1 MVTVR
6 DITLTSTCEH
16 HFVTIDG
23 KATVAYIP
31 KDSVIGLSKIN
42 RIVQFFA
49 QRPQVRERLTQ
60 QILIALQTLL
70 GTNNVAVSIDAV
82 HYCVKARGIRDATSA
97 TTTTSLGGLFKS
109 SQNTRR
115 IPARS
120 TSPQLKRSRVHGEK
134 CHAGLCP
141 RRRHPRYPASQYQRL
156 RLAEGRLSQ
165 SARSGSASLSDAG
178 LALLDLL
185 AQVKFLTLFA
195 LLFGAG
201 LQLLLPR
208 GKRWIQSRLTLLALL
223 GFIHGLFFWDGDI
236 LLAYAPVGLVSW
248 RMVREAHHVKSLFN
262 TGVVLYLT
270 GIAVLVLL
278 GLISGTVANRSWA
291 PDAANLQYEQ
301 YWKLHGGMEAVSNRA
316 DMLSDNL
323 LALGAQ
329 YGWQLAGM
337 MLMGAALMRS
347 GWLKG
352 QFSLR
357 HYRRTGAL
365 LVAAGMAV
373 NLPAI
378 FAQWYLAPGLS
389 LVRVFTA
396 GAART

>member
-1 MVTVR
+1 MERNVTLDFVR
-6 DITLTSTCEH
+6 GVAILGILLLNISA
-16 HFVTIDG
+16 FG
-23 KATVAYIP
+23 LPKAAY
-31 KDSVIGLSKIN
+31 LN
-42 RIVQFFA
+42 
-49 QRPQVRERLTQ
+49 
-60 QILIALQTLL
+60 
-70 GTNNVAVSIDAV
+70 
-82 HYCVKARGIRDATSA
+82 
-97 TTTTSLGGLFKS
+97 
-109 SQNTRR
+109 
-115 IPARS
+115 PAW
-120 TSPQLKRSRVHGEK
+120 
-134 CHAGLCP
+134 
-141 RRRHPRYPASQYQRL
+141 
-156 RLAEGRLSQ
+156 
-165 SARSGSASLSDAG
+165 SGSASLSDAWTW
-178 LALLDLL
+178 ALLDLL

-236 LLAYAPVGLVSW
+236 LLAYALVGLVSW

-278 GLISGTVANRSWA
+278 GMISGTAANRSWA

-378 FAQWYLAPGLS
+378 FAQWYLAWDYRWCAFLLQAPRELSAPLQAIGYAALAWGYWPQLCRFRLVGAIACVGRMALTNYLLQTLICTTLFYHLGLFMRFDRLQLLAFVPPIWAVNLLVSS
-389 LVRVFTA
+389 LWLRRFRQGPVEWLWRQLALRASGTSLKDTS
-396 GAART
+396 R

>member
-1 MVTVR
+1 MERNVTLDFVR
-6 DITLTSTCEH
+6 GVAILGILLLNISA
-16 HFVTIDG
+16 FG
-23 KATVAYIP
+23 LPKAAYL
-31 KDSVIGLSKIN
+31 D
-42 RIVQFFA
+42 
-49 QRPQVRERLTQ
+49 
-60 QILIALQTLL
+60 
-70 GTNNVAVSIDAV
+70 
-82 HYCVKARGIRDATSA
+82 
-97 TTTTSLGGLFKS
+97 
-109 SQNTRR
+109 
-115 IPARS
+115 PAW
-120 TSPQLKRSRVHGEK
+120 
-134 CHAGLCP
+134 
-141 RRRHPRYPASQYQRL
+141 
-156 RLAEGRLSQ
+156 
-165 SARSGSASLSDAG
+165 SGSASLSDAWTW
-178 LALLDLL
+178 ALLDLL

-236 LLAYAPVGLVSW
+236 LLAYALVGLVSW

-378 FAQWYLAPGLS
+378 FAQWYLAWDYRWCAFLLQAPRELSAPLQAIGYAALAWGYWPQLCRFRLVGAIACVGRMALTNYLLQTLICTTLFYHLGLFMRFDRLQLLAFVPPIWAVNLLVSS
-389 LVRVFTA
+389 LWLRRFRQGPVEWLWRQLTLRA
-396 GAART
+396 SGTSLKDTSR

>member
-1 MVTVR
+1 MERNVTLDFVR
-6 DITLTSTCEH
+6 GVAILGILLLNISA
-16 HFVTIDG
+16 FG
-23 KATVAYIP
+23 LPKAAY
-31 KDSVIGLSKIN
+31 LN
-42 RIVQFFA
+42 
-49 QRPQVRERLTQ
+49 
-60 QILIALQTLL
+60 
-70 GTNNVAVSIDAV
+70 
-82 HYCVKARGIRDATSA
+82 
-97 TTTTSLGGLFKS
+97 
-109 SQNTRR
+109 
-115 IPARS
+115 PAW
-120 TSPQLKRSRVHGEK
+120 
-134 CHAGLCP
+134 
-141 RRRHPRYPASQYQRL
+141 
-156 RLAEGRLSQ
+156 
-165 SARSGSASLSDAG
+165 SGSASLSDAWTW
-178 LALLDLL
+178 ALLDLL

-208 GKRWIQSRLTLLALL
+208 GKRWSQSRLTLLALL

-236 LLAYAPVGLVSW
+236 LLAYALVGLVSW

-278 GLISGTVANRSWA
+278 GLISGTAANRSWA

-378 FAQWYLAPGLS
+378 FAQWYLAWDYRWCAFLLQAPRELSAPLQAIGYAALAWGYWPQLCRFRLVGAIACVGRMALTNYLLQTLICTTLFYHLGLFMRFDRLQLLAFVPPIWAVNLLVSS
-389 LVRVFTA
+389 LWLRRFRQGPVEWLWRQLTLRA
-396 GAART
+396 SGTSLKDTSR

>member
-1 MVTVR
+1 MERNVTLDFVR
-6 DITLTSTCEH
+6 GVAILGILLLNISA
-16 HFVTIDG
+16 FG
-23 KATVAYIP
+23 LPKAAY
-31 KDSVIGLSKIN
+31 LN
-42 RIVQFFA
+42 
-49 QRPQVRERLTQ
+49 
-60 QILIALQTLL
+60 
-70 GTNNVAVSIDAV
+70 
-82 HYCVKARGIRDATSA
+82 
-97 TTTTSLGGLFKS
+97 
-109 SQNTRR
+109 
-115 IPARS
+115 PAW
-120 TSPQLKRSRVHGEK
+120 
-134 CHAGLCP
+134 
-141 RRRHPRYPASQYQRL
+141 
-156 RLAEGRLSQ
+156 
-165 SARSGSASLSDAG
+165 SGSASLSDAWTW
-178 LALLDLL
+178 ALLDLL

-236 LLAYAPVGLVSW
+236 LLAYALVGLVSW

-270 GIAVLVLL
+270 GIAVLILL
-278 GLISGTVANRSWA
+278 GLISGTAANRSWA

-378 FAQWYLAPGLS
+378 FAQWYLAWDYRWCAFLLQAPRELSAPLQAIGYAALAWGYWPQLCRFRLVGAIACVGRMALTNYLLQTLICTTLFYHLGLFMRFDRLQLLAFVPPIWAVNLLVSS
-389 LVRVFTA
+389 LWLRRFRQGPVEWLWRQLTLRA
-396 GAART
+396 SGTSLKDTSR

>member
-1 MVTVR
+1 MERNVTLDFVR
-6 DITLTSTCEH
+6 GVAILGILLLNISA
-16 HFVTIDG
+16 FG
-23 KATVAYIP
+23 LPKAAY
-31 KDSVIGLSKIN
+31 LN
-42 RIVQFFA
+42 
-49 QRPQVRERLTQ
+49 
-60 QILIALQTLL
+60 
-70 GTNNVAVSIDAV
+70 
-82 HYCVKARGIRDATSA
+82 
-97 TTTTSLGGLFKS
+97 
-109 SQNTRR
+109 
-115 IPARS
+115 PAW
-120 TSPQLKRSRVHGEK
+120 
-134 CHAGLCP
+134 
-141 RRRHPRYPASQYQRL
+141 
-156 RLAEGRLSQ
+156 
-165 SARSGSASLSDAG
+165 SGSASLSDAWTW
-178 LALLDLL
+178 ALLDLL

-208 GKRWIQSRLTLLALL
+208 GKHWIQSRLTLLALL

-236 LLAYAPVGLVSW
+236 LLAYALVGLVSW

-278 GLISGTVANRSWA
+278 GMISGTAANRSWA

-378 FAQWYLAPGLS
+378 FAQWYLAWDYRWCAFLLQAPRELSAPLQAIGYAALAWGYWPQLCRFRLVGAIACVGRMALTNYLLQTLICTTLFYHLGLFMRFDRLQLLAFVPPIWAVNLLVSS
-389 LVRVFTA
+389 LWLRRFRQGPVEWLWRQLTLRA
-396 GAART
+396 SGTSLKDTSR

>member
-1 MVTVR
+1 MERNVTLDFVR
-6 DITLTSTCEH
+6 GVAILGILLLNISA
-16 HFVTIDG
+16 FG
-23 KATVAYIP
+23 LPKAAY
-31 KDSVIGLSKIN
+31 LN
-42 RIVQFFA
+42 
-49 QRPQVRERLTQ
+49 
-60 QILIALQTLL
+60 
-70 GTNNVAVSIDAV
+70 
-82 HYCVKARGIRDATSA
+82 
-97 TTTTSLGGLFKS
+97 
-109 SQNTRR
+109 
-115 IPARS
+115 PAW
-120 TSPQLKRSRVHGEK
+120 
-134 CHAGLCP
+134 
-141 RRRHPRYPASQYQRL
+141 
-156 RLAEGRLSQ
+156 
-165 SARSGSASLSDAG
+165 SGSASLSDAWTW
-178 LALLDLL
+178 ALLDLL

-236 LLAYAPVGLVSW
+236 LLAYALVGLVSW

-262 TGVVLYLT
+262 TGVVVYLT

-278 GLISGTVANRSWA
+278 GMISGTAANRSWA

-378 FAQWYLAPGLS
+378 FAQWYLAWDYRWCAFLLQAPRELSAPLQAIGYAALAWGYWPQLCRFRLVGAIACVGRMALTNYLLQTLICTTLFYHLGLFMRFDRLQLLAFVPPIWAVNLLVSS
-389 LVRVFTA
+389 LWLRRFRQGPVEWLWRQLTLRA
-396 GAART
+396 SGTSLKDTSR

>member
-1 MVTVR
+1 MERNVTLDFVR
-6 DITLTSTCEH
+6 GVAILGILLLNISA
-16 HFVTIDG
+16 FG
-23 KATVAYIP
+23 LPKAAY
-31 KDSVIGLSKIN
+31 LN
-42 RIVQFFA
+42 
-49 QRPQVRERLTQ
+49 
-60 QILIALQTLL
+60 
-70 GTNNVAVSIDAV
+70 
-82 HYCVKARGIRDATSA
+82 
-97 TTTTSLGGLFKS
+97 
-109 SQNTRR
+109 
-115 IPARS
+115 PAW
-120 TSPQLKRSRVHGEK
+120 
-134 CHAGLCP
+134 
-141 RRRHPRYPASQYQRL
+141 
-156 RLAEGRLSQ
+156 
-165 SARSGSASLSDAG
+165 SGSASLSDAWTW
-178 LALLDLL
+178 ALLDLL

-236 LLAYAPVGLVSW
+236 LLAYALVGLVSW

-278 GLISGTVANRSWA
+278 GLISGTAANRSWA

-337 MLMGAALMRS
+337 MLMGAALIRS

-378 FAQWYLAPGLS
+378 FAQWYLAWDYRWCAFLLQAPRELSAPLQAIGYAALAWGYWPQLCRFRLVGAIACVGRMALTNYLLQTLICTTLFYHLGLFMRFDRLQLLAFVPPIWAVNLLVSS
-389 LVRVFTA
+389 LWLRRFRQGPVEWLWRQLTLRA
-396 GAART
+396 SAHH

>member
-1 MVTVR
+1 MERNVTLDFVR
-6 DITLTSTCEH
+6 GVAILGILLLNISA
-16 HFVTIDG
+16 FG
-23 KATVAYIP
+23 LPKAAY
-31 KDSVIGLSKIN
+31 LN
-42 RIVQFFA
+42 
-49 QRPQVRERLTQ
+49 
-60 QILIALQTLL
+60 
-70 GTNNVAVSIDAV
+70 
-82 HYCVKARGIRDATSA
+82 
-97 TTTTSLGGLFKS
+97 
-109 SQNTRR
+109 
-115 IPARS
+115 PAW
-120 TSPQLKRSRVHGEK
+120 
-134 CHAGLCP
+134 
-141 RRRHPRYPASQYQRL
+141 
-156 RLAEGRLSQ
+156 
-165 SARSGSASLSDAG
+165 SGSASLSDAWTW
-178 LALLDLL
+178 ALLDLL
-185 AQVKFLTLFA
+185 AQVKFLTLFG

-236 LLAYAPVGLVSW
+236 LLAYALVGLVSW

-278 GLISGTVANRSWA
+278 GLISGTAANRSWA

-378 FAQWYLAPGLS
+378 FAQWYLAWDYRWCAFLLQAPRELSAPLQAIGYAALAWGYWPQLCRFRLVGAIACVGRMALTNYLLQTLICTTLFYHLGLFMRFDRLQLLAFVPPIWAVNLLVSS
-389 LVRVFTA
+389 LWLRRFRQGPVEWLWRQLTLRA
-396 GAART
+396 SGTSLKDTSR

>member
-1 MVTVR
+1 MERNVTLDFVR
-6 DITLTSTCEH
+6 GVAILGILLLNLSA
-16 HFVTIDG
+16 FG
-23 KATVAYIP
+23 LPKAAY
-31 KDSVIGLSKIN
+31 LN
-42 RIVQFFA
+42 
-49 QRPQVRERLTQ
+49 
-60 QILIALQTLL
+60 
-70 GTNNVAVSIDAV
+70 
-82 HYCVKARGIRDATSA
+82 
-97 TTTTSLGGLFKS
+97 
-109 SQNTRR
+109 
-115 IPARS
+115 PAW
-120 TSPQLKRSRVHGEK
+120 
-134 CHAGLCP
+134 
-141 RRRHPRYPASQYQRL
+141 
-156 RLAEGRLSQ
+156 
-165 SARSGSASLSDAG
+165 SGSASLSDAWTW
-178 LALLDLL
+178 ALLDLL

-236 LLAYAPVGLVSW
+236 LLAYALVGLVSW

-278 GLISGTVANRSWA
+278 GLISGTAANRSWA

-378 FAQWYLAPGLS
+378 FAQWYLAWDYRWCAFLLQAPRELSAPLQAIGYAALAWGYWPQLCRFRLVGAIACVGRMALTNYLLQTLICTTLFYHLGLFMRFDRLQLLAFVPPIWAVNLLVSS
-389 LVRVFTA
+389 LWLRRFRQGPVEWLWRQLTLRA
-396 GAART
+396 SGTSLKDTSR

>member
-1 MVTVR
+1 MERNVTLDFVR
-6 DITLTSTCEH
+6 GVAILGILLLNISA
-16 HFVTIDG
+16 FG
-23 KATVAYIP
+23 LPKAAY
-31 KDSVIGLSKIN
+31 LN
-42 RIVQFFA
+42 
-49 QRPQVRERLTQ
+49 
-60 QILIALQTLL
+60 
-70 GTNNVAVSIDAV
+70 
-82 HYCVKARGIRDATSA
+82 
-97 TTTTSLGGLFKS
+97 
-109 SQNTRR
+109 
-115 IPARS
+115 PAW
-120 TSPQLKRSRVHGEK
+120 
-134 CHAGLCP
+134 
-141 RRRHPRYPASQYQRL
+141 
-156 RLAEGRLSQ
+156 
-165 SARSGSASLSDAG
+165 SGSASLSDAWTW
-178 LALLDLL
+178 ALLDLL

-236 LLAYAPVGLVSW
+236 LLAYALVGLVSW

-278 GLISGTVANRSWA
+278 GMISGTAANRSWA

-378 FAQWYLAPGLS
+378 FAQWYLAWDYRWCAFLLQAPRELSAPLQAIGYAALAWGYWPQLCRFRLVGAIACVGRMALTNYLLQTLICTTLFYHLGLFMRFDRLQLLAFVPPIWAVNLLVSS
-389 LVRVFTA
+389 LWLRRFRQGPVEWLWRQLTLRA
-396 GAART
+396 SAHH

>member
-1 MVTVR
+1 MERNVTLDFVR
-6 DITLTSTCEH
+6 GVAILGILLLNISA
-16 HFVTIDG
+16 FG
-23 KATVAYIP
+23 LLKAAY
-31 KDSVIGLSKIN
+31 LN
-42 RIVQFFA
+42 
-49 QRPQVRERLTQ
+49 
-60 QILIALQTLL
+60 
-70 GTNNVAVSIDAV
+70 
-82 HYCVKARGIRDATSA
+82 
-97 TTTTSLGGLFKS
+97 
-109 SQNTRR
+109 
-115 IPARS
+115 PAW
-120 TSPQLKRSRVHGEK
+120 
-134 CHAGLCP
+134 
-141 RRRHPRYPASQYQRL
+141 
-156 RLAEGRLSQ
+156 
-165 SARSGSASLSDAG
+165 SGSATLGDTWTW
-178 LALLDLL
+178 ALLDLL

-236 LLAYAPVGLVSW
+236 LLAYALVGLVSW
-248 RMVREAHHVKSLFN
+248 RMVREAQHVKSLFN

-278 GLISGTVANRSWA
+278 GMISGPAANRSWV

-337 MLMGAALMRS
+337 MLMRRGADAQRLAERAV
-347 GWLKG
+347 
-352 QFSLR
+352 QPASLSA
-357 HYRRTGAL
+357 HRR
-365 LVAAGMAV
+365 AAGGGRDGGECAGHCRPV
-373 NLPAI
+373 VSGL
-378 FAQWYLAPGLS
+378 GLS

-396 GAART
+396 GAA

>member
-1 MVTVR
+1 MERNVTLDFVR
-6 DITLTSTCEH
+6 GVAILGILLLNISA
-16 HFVTIDG
+16 FG
-23 KATVAYIP
+23 LPKAAY
-31 KDSVIGLSKIN
+31 LN
-42 RIVQFFA
+42 
-49 QRPQVRERLTQ
+49 
-60 QILIALQTLL
+60 
-70 GTNNVAVSIDAV
+70 
-82 HYCVKARGIRDATSA
+82 
-97 TTTTSLGGLFKS
+97 
-109 SQNTRR
+109 
-115 IPARS
+115 PAW
-120 TSPQLKRSRVHGEK
+120 
-134 CHAGLCP
+134 
-141 RRRHPRYPASQYQRL
+141 
-156 RLAEGRLSQ
+156 
-165 SARSGSASLSDAG
+165 SGSATLSDAWTW
-178 LALLDLL
+178 ALLDLL

-236 LLAYAPVGLVSW
+236 LLAYALVGLVSW

-278 GLISGTVANRSWA
+278 GMISGTATNRSWA

-316 DMLSDNL
+316 DMLSANL

-378 FAQWYLAPGLS
+378 FAQWYLAWDYRWCAFLLQAPRELSAPLQAIGYAALAWGYWPQLCRFRLVGAIACVGRMALTNYLLQTLICTTLFYHLGLFMRFDRLQLLAFVPPIWAVNLLLSS
-389 LVRVFTA
+389 LWLRRFRQGPVEWLWRQLTLRA
-396 GAART
+396 SGTSLKDTSR

>member
-1 MVTVR
+1 MERNVTLDFVR
-6 DITLTSTCEH
+6 GVAILGILLLNISA
-16 HFVTIDG
+16 FG
-23 KATVAYIP
+23 LPKAAY
-31 KDSVIGLSKIN
+31 LN
-42 RIVQFFA
+42 
-49 QRPQVRERLTQ
+49 
-60 QILIALQTLL
+60 
-70 GTNNVAVSIDAV
+70 
-82 HYCVKARGIRDATSA
+82 
-97 TTTTSLGGLFKS
+97 
-109 SQNTRR
+109 
-115 IPARS
+115 PAW
-120 TSPQLKRSRVHGEK
+120 
-134 CHAGLCP
+134 
-141 RRRHPRYPASQYQRL
+141 
-156 RLAEGRLSQ
+156 
-165 SARSGSASLSDAG
+165 SGSASLSDAWTW
-178 LALLDLL
+178 ALLDLL

-236 LLAYAPVGLVSW
+236 LLAYALVGLVSW
-248 RMVREAHHVKSLFN
+248 CMVREAHHVKSLFN

-278 GLISGTVANRSWA
+278 GMISGTAANRSWA

-378 FAQWYLAPGLS
+378 FAQWYLAWDYRWCAFLLQAPRELSAPLQAIGYAALAWGYWPQLCRFRLVGAIACVGRMALTNYLLQTLICTTLFYHLGLFMRFDRLQLLAFVPPIWAVNLLVSS
-389 LVRVFTA
+389 LWLRCFRQGPVEWLWRQLTLRA
-396 GAART
+396 SGTSLKDTSR

>member
-1 MVTVR
+1 MERNVTLDFVR
-6 DITLTSTCEH
+6 GVAILGILLLNISA
-16 HFVTIDG
+16 FG
-23 KATVAYIP
+23 LPKAAY
-31 KDSVIGLSKIN
+31 LN
-42 RIVQFFA
+42 
-49 QRPQVRERLTQ
+49 
-60 QILIALQTLL
+60 
-70 GTNNVAVSIDAV
+70 
-82 HYCVKARGIRDATSA
+82 
-97 TTTTSLGGLFKS
+97 
-109 SQNTRR
+109 
-115 IPARS
+115 PAW
-120 TSPQLKRSRVHGEK
+120 
-134 CHAGLCP
+134 
-141 RRRHPRYPASQYQRL
+141 
-156 RLAEGRLSQ
+156 
-165 SARSGSASLSDAG
+165 SGSASLSDAWTW
-178 LALLDLL
+178 ALLDLL

-236 LLAYAPVGLVSW
+236 LLAYALVGLVSW

-278 GLISGTVANRSWA
+278 GLISGTAANRSWA

-301 YWKLHGGMEAVSNRA
+301 YWKLHGGMEDVSNRA

-378 FAQWYLAPGLS
+378 FAQWYLAWDYRWCAFLLQAPRELSAPLQAIGYAALAWGYWPQLCRFRLVGAIACVGRMALTNYLLQTLICTTLFYHLGLFMRFDRLQLLAFVPPIWAVNLLVSS
-389 LVRVFTA
+389 LWLRRFRQGPVEWLWRQLTLRA
-396 GAART
+396 SGTSLKDTSR

>member
-1 MVTVR
+1 MERNVTLDFVR
-6 DITLTSTCEH
+6 AVAILGILLLNISA
-16 HFVTIDG
+16 FG
-23 KATVAYIP
+23 LPKAAY
-31 KDSVIGLSKIN
+31 LN
-42 RIVQFFA
+42 
-49 QRPQVRERLTQ
+49 
-60 QILIALQTLL
+60 
-70 GTNNVAVSIDAV
+70 
-82 HYCVKARGIRDATSA
+82 
-97 TTTTSLGGLFKS
+97 
-109 SQNTRR
+109 
-115 IPARS
+115 PAW
-120 TSPQLKRSRVHGEK
+120 
-134 CHAGLCP
+134 
-141 RRRHPRYPASQYQRL
+141 
-156 RLAEGRLSQ
+156 
-165 SARSGSASLSDAG
+165 SGSASLSDAWTW
-178 LALLDLL
+178 ALLDLL

-236 LLAYAPVGLVSW
+236 LLAYALVGLVSW

-278 GLISGTVANRSWA
+278 GMISGTAANRSWA

-378 FAQWYLAPGLS
+378 FAQWYLAWDYRWCAFLLQAPRELSAPLQAIGYAALAWGYWPQLCRFRLVGAIACVGRMALTNYLLQTLICTTLFYHLGLFMRFDRLQLLAFVPPIWAVNLLVSS
-389 LVRVFTA
+389 LWLRRFRQGPVEWLWRQLTLRA
-396 GAART
+396 SGTSLKDTSR

>member
-1 MVTVR
+1 
-6 DITLTSTCEH
+6 
-16 HFVTIDG
+16 
-23 KATVAYIP
+23 
-31 KDSVIGLSKIN
+31 
-42 RIVQFFA
+42 
-49 QRPQVRERLTQ
+49 
-60 QILIALQTLL
+60 
-70 GTNNVAVSIDAV
+70 
-82 HYCVKARGIRDATSA
+82 
-97 TTTTSLGGLFKS
+97 
-109 SQNTRR
+109 
-115 IPARS
+115 
-120 TSPQLKRSRVHGEK
+120 
-134 CHAGLCP
+134 
-141 RRRHPRYPASQYQRL
+141 
-156 RLAEGRLSQ
+156 
-165 SARSGSASLSDAG
+165 
-178 LALLDLL
+178 
-185 AQVKFLTLFA
+185 
-195 LLFGAG
+195 
-201 LQLLLPR
+201 
-208 GKRWIQSRLTLLALL
+208 
-223 GFIHGLFFWDGDI
+223 
-236 LLAYAPVGLVSW
+236 
-248 RMVREAHHVKSLFN
+248 MVREAHHVKSLFN

-278 GLISGTVANRSWA
+278 GLISGTAANRSWA

-378 FAQWYLAPGLS
+378 FAQWYLARDYRWCAFCRRRANLAPRCRLSAMPRWQGYWPQLCRFRTVGAIACVGRMALTNYLLQTLITTLFYHLGLFMRFDRLQLLAFVPIWAVNLLVSS
-389 LVRVFTA
+389 LWLRRRRGPVEWLWRQLTLRA
-396 GAART
+396 SGTSLKDTSR

>member
-1 MVTVR
+1 MERNVTLDFVR
-6 DITLTSTCEH
+6 GVAILGILLLNISA
-16 HFVTIDG
+16 FG
-23 KATVAYIP
+23 LPKAAYLNP
-31 KDSVIGLSKIN
+31 AWSGN
-42 RIVQFFA
+42 
-49 QRPQVRERLTQ
+49 
-60 QILIALQTLL
+60 
-70 GTNNVAVSIDAV
+70 
-82 HYCVKARGIRDATSA
+82 AT
-97 TTTTSLGGLFKS
+97 
-109 SQNTRR
+109 
-115 IPARS
+115 
-120 TSPQLKRSRVHGEK
+120 
-134 CHAGLCP
+134 
-141 RRRHPRYPASQYQRL
+141 
-156 RLAEGRLSQ
+156 
-165 SARSGSASLSDAG
+165 LSDAWTW
-178 LALLDLL
+178 ALLDLL

-236 LLAYAPVGLVSW
+236 LLAYALVGLVSW

-262 TGVVLYLT
+262 TGVVLYLI
-270 GIAVLVLL
+270 GIVVLVLL
-278 GLISGTVANRSWA
+278 GVISGTAANRSWV

-301 YWKLHGGMEAVSNRA
+301 YGKLHGGMEAVSNRA

-365 LVAAGMAV
+365 LVVAGMAV

-378 FAQWYLAPGLS
+378 FAQWYLAWDYRWCAFLLQAPRELSAPLQAIGYAALAWGYWPQLCRFRLVGAIACVGRMALTNYLLQTLICTTLFYHLGLFMRFDRLQLLAFVPPIWAVNLLVSS
-389 LVRVFTA
+389 LWLRRFRQGPVEWLWRQLTLRA
-396 GAART
+396 SGTSLKDTSR

>member
-1 MVTVR
+1 MERNVTLDFVR
-6 DITLTSTCEH
+6 GVAILGILLLNISA
-16 HFVTIDG
+16 FG
-23 KATVAYIP
+23 LPKAAY
-31 KDSVIGLSKIN
+31 LN
-42 RIVQFFA
+42 
-49 QRPQVRERLTQ
+49 
-60 QILIALQTLL
+60 
-70 GTNNVAVSIDAV
+70 
-82 HYCVKARGIRDATSA
+82 
-97 TTTTSLGGLFKS
+97 
-109 SQNTRR
+109 
-115 IPARS
+115 PAW
-120 TSPQLKRSRVHGEK
+120 
-134 CHAGLCP
+134 
-141 RRRHPRYPASQYQRL
+141 
-156 RLAEGRLSQ
+156 
-165 SARSGSASLSDAG
+165 SGSASLSDAWTW
-178 LALLDLL
+178 ALLDLL

-236 LLAYAPVGLVSW
+236 LLAYALVGLVSW

-278 GLISGTVANRSWA
+278 GLISGTAANRSWA

-378 FAQWYLAPGLS
+378 FAQWYLAWDYRWCAFLLQAPRELSAPLQAIGYAALAWGYWPQLCRFRLVGAIACVGRMALTNYLLQTLICTTLFYHLGLFMRFDRLQLLAFVPPISAVNLLVSS
-389 LVRVFTA
+389 LWLRRFRQGPVEWLWRQLTLRA
-396 GAART
+396 SGTSLKDTSR

>member
-1 MVTVR
+1 MERNVTLDFVR
-6 DITLTSTCEH
+6 GVAILGILLLNISA
-16 HFVTIDG
+16 FG
-23 KATVAYIP
+23 LPKAAYLNP
-31 KDSVIGLSKIN
+31 AWSGN
-42 RIVQFFA
+42 
-49 QRPQVRERLTQ
+49 
-60 QILIALQTLL
+60 
-70 GTNNVAVSIDAV
+70 
-82 HYCVKARGIRDATSA
+82 AT
-97 TTTTSLGGLFKS
+97 
-109 SQNTRR
+109 
-115 IPARS
+115 
-120 TSPQLKRSRVHGEK
+120 
-134 CHAGLCP
+134 
-141 RRRHPRYPASQYQRL
+141 
-156 RLAEGRLSQ
+156 
-165 SARSGSASLSDAG
+165 LSDAWTW
-178 LALLDLL
+178 ALLDLL

-236 LLAYAPVGLVSW
+236 LLAYALVGLVSW

-262 TGVVLYLT
+262 TGVVLYLI
-270 GIAVLVLL
+270 GIVVLVLL
-278 GLISGTVANRSWA
+278 GVISGTAANRSWV

-365 LVAAGMAV
+365 LVVAGMAV

-378 FAQWYLAPGLS
+378 FAQWYLAWDYRWCAFLLQAPRELSAPLQAIGYAALAWGYWPQLCRFRLVGAIACVGRMALTNYLLQTLICTTLFYHLGLFMRFDRLQLLAFVPPIWAVNLLISS
-389 LVRVFTA
+389 LWLRRFRQGPVEWLWRQLTLRA
-396 GAART
+396 SGTSLKDTSR

>member
-1 MVTVR
+1 MERNVTLDFVR
-6 DITLTSTCEH
+6 GVAILGILLLNISA
-16 HFVTIDG
+16 FG
-23 KATVAYIP
+23 LPKAAY
-31 KDSVIGLSKIN
+31 LN
-42 RIVQFFA
+42 
-49 QRPQVRERLTQ
+49 
-60 QILIALQTLL
+60 
-70 GTNNVAVSIDAV
+70 
-82 HYCVKARGIRDATSA
+82 
-97 TTTTSLGGLFKS
+97 
-109 SQNTRR
+109 
-115 IPARS
+115 PAW
-120 TSPQLKRSRVHGEK
+120 
-134 CHAGLCP
+134 
-141 RRRHPRYPASQYQRL
+141 
-156 RLAEGRLSQ
+156 
-165 SARSGSASLSDAG
+165 SGSATLSDTWTW
-178 LALLDLL
+178 ALLDLL

-236 LLAYAPVGLVSW
+236 LLAYALVGLVSW

-278 GLISGTVANRSWA
+278 GLISGTAANRSWA

-337 MLMGAALMRS
+337 MLIGAALMRS

-378 FAQWYLAPGLS
+378 FAQWYLAWDYRWCAFLLQAPRELSAPLQAIGYAALAWGYWPQLCRFRLVGAIACVGRMALTNYLLQTLICTTLFYHLGLFMRFDRLQLLAFVPPIWAVNLLVSS
-389 LVRVFTA
+389 LWLRRFRQGPVEWLWRQLTLRA
-396 GAART
+396 SGTSLKDTSR

>member
-1 MVTVR
+1 MERNVTLDFVR
-6 DITLTSTCEH
+6 GVAILGILLLNISA
-16 HFVTIDG
+16 FG
-23 KATVAYIP
+23 LPKAAY
-31 KDSVIGLSKIN
+31 LN
-42 RIVQFFA
+42 
-49 QRPQVRERLTQ
+49 
-60 QILIALQTLL
+60 
-70 GTNNVAVSIDAV
+70 
-82 HYCVKARGIRDATSA
+82 
-97 TTTTSLGGLFKS
+97 
-109 SQNTRR
+109 
-115 IPARS
+115 PAW
-120 TSPQLKRSRVHGEK
+120 
-134 CHAGLCP
+134 
-141 RRRHPRYPASQYQRL
+141 
-156 RLAEGRLSQ
+156 
-165 SARSGSASLSDAG
+165 SGSASLSDAWTW
-178 LALLDLL
+178 ALLDLL

-236 LLAYAPVGLVSW
+236 LLAYALVGLVSW

-278 GLISGTVANRSWA
+278 GMISGTATNRSWA

-378 FAQWYLAPGLS
+378 FAQWYLAWDYRWCAFLLQAPRELSAPLQAIGYAALAWGYWPQLCRFRLVGAIACVGRMALTNYLLQTLICTTLFYHLGLFMRFDRLQLLAFVSPIWAVNLLVSS
-389 LVRVFTA
+389 LWLRRFRQGPVEWLWRQLTLRA
-396 GAART
+396 SGTSLKDTSR

>member
-1 MVTVR
+1 MERNVTLDFVR
-6 DITLTSTCEH
+6 GVAILGILLLNISA
-16 HFVTIDG
+16 FG
-23 KATVAYIP
+23 LPKAAY
-31 KDSVIGLSKIN
+31 LN
-42 RIVQFFA
+42 
-49 QRPQVRERLTQ
+49 
-60 QILIALQTLL
+60 
-70 GTNNVAVSIDAV
+70 
-82 HYCVKARGIRDATSA
+82 
-97 TTTTSLGGLFKS
+97 
-109 SQNTRR
+109 
-115 IPARS
+115 PAW
-120 TSPQLKRSRVHGEK
+120 
-134 CHAGLCP
+134 
-141 RRRHPRYPASQYQRL
+141 
-156 RLAEGRLSQ
+156 
-165 SARSGSASLSDAG
+165 SGSASLSDAWTW
-178 LALLDLL
+178 ALLDLL

-236 LLAYAPVGLVSW
+236 LLAYALVGLVSW

-278 GLISGTVANRSWA
+278 GLISGTAANRSWA

-316 DMLSDNL
+316 DMLSDNQ

-373 NLPAI
+373 NLSAI
-378 FAQWYLAPGLS
+378 FAQWYLAWDYRWCAFLLQAPRELSAPLQAIGYAALAWGYWPQLCRFRLVGAIACVGRMALTNYLLQTLICTTLFYHLGLFMRFDRLQLLAFVPPIWAVNLLVSS
-389 LVRVFTA
+389 LWLRRFRQGPVEWLWRQLTLRA
-396 GAART
+396 SGTSLKDTSR

>member
-1 MVTVR
+1 MERNVTLDFVR
-6 DITLTSTCEH
+6 GVAILGILLLNISA
-16 HFVTIDG
+16 FG
-23 KATVAYIP
+23 LPKAAY
-31 KDSVIGLSKIN
+31 LN
-42 RIVQFFA
+42 
-49 QRPQVRERLTQ
+49 
-60 QILIALQTLL
+60 
-70 GTNNVAVSIDAV
+70 
-82 HYCVKARGIRDATSA
+82 
-97 TTTTSLGGLFKS
+97 
-109 SQNTRR
+109 
-115 IPARS
+115 PAW
-120 TSPQLKRSRVHGEK
+120 
-134 CHAGLCP
+134 
-141 RRRHPRYPASQYQRL
+141 
-156 RLAEGRLSQ
+156 
-165 SARSGSASLSDAG
+165 SGSASLSDAWTW
-178 LALLDLL
+178 ALLDLL

-236 LLAYAPVGLVSW
+236 LLAYALVGLVSW

-278 GLISGTVANRSWA
+278 GLISGTAANRSWA

-378 FAQWYLAPGLS
+378 FAQWYLAWDYRWCAFLLQAPRELSAPLQAIGYAALAWGYWPQLCRFRLVGAIACVGRMALTNYLLQTLICTTLFYHLGLFMRFDRLQLLAFVPPIWAVNFLVSS
-389 LVRVFTA
+389 LWLRRFRQGPVEWLWRQLTLRA
-396 GAART
+396 SGTSLKDTSR